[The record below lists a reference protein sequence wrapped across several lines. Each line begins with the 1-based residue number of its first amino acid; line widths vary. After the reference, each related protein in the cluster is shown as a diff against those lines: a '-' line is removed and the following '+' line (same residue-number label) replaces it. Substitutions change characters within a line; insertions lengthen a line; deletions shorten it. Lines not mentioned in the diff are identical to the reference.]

1 MICQLRGLGCLT
13 HSLKGVVMKLR
24 LRSRLRGFTLIE
36 LLVVIAIIA
45 VLIALLLPAVQQA
58 RESARRADCKSKLK
72 QIGLALHN
80 YHEAFKMFP
89 PGDLNANRVAGN
101 APGITEPGTAGFA
114 PTQVKNHTV
123 NLILLPYIDQAGLYK
138 RFDMNVATCPTINP
152 VCVAGIAGGW
162 PNVNANSNGSD
173 PRATVLA
180 AYLCPSD
187 TVGSSLLNSAD
198 AQHYGTGGNVG
209 RTNYLPCGGSRG
221 WSNNGSYNNN
231 INSTR
236 TMPDGT
242 TNVRDMGVFGH
253 QGAATIGNIKDGTAN
268 VFAFGEA
275 RQGGGT
281 PTIRGNTDPTN
292 FAAAWSCYTWVSNF
306 IAVHPNATA
315 GGHIDNFRYHINGP
329 RDITGIPGSGTSNV
343 SHHGGT
349 ASSAH
354 GAGSHFCMADGS
366 VKFVNEAI
374 DKNLYAYLS
383 YQADGKVTTG
393 NY

>member
-1 MICQLRGLGCLT
+1 
-13 HSLKGVVMKLR
+13 MKLK

-58 RESARRADCKSKLK
+58 REAARRADCKSKLK
-72 QIGLALHN
+72 QIGLAIHN

-89 PGDLNANRVAGN
+89 PGDINANRIG
-101 APGITEPGTAGFA
+101 GITEGATAFA
-114 PTQVKNHTV
+114 PNNAHVKNHVVT
-123 NLILLPYIDQAGLYK
+123 LTLLPYVDQAGLFK
-138 RFDMNVATCPTINP
+138 KFDMNLATGPSLHTGNT
-152 VCVAGIAGGW
+152 VGIAGGW
-162 PNVNANSNGSD
+162 PNANSNSGGSD
-173 PRATVLA
+173 PRSAVLSV
-180 AYLCPSD
+180 YLCPSD
-187 TVGSSLLNSAD
+187 TVGATLLNATD
-198 AQHYGTGGNVG
+198 AQHYNTGGSVG

-221 WSNNGSYNNN
+221 WSTNGSYNNN

-242 TNVRDMGVFGH
+242 TGIKDMGVFGH

-281 PTIRGNTDPTN
+281 ATVRGITDATN
-292 FAAAWSCYTWVSNF
+292 HTAAWSCYTWVSNF

-315 GGHIDNFRYHINGP
+315 GGHIDNKRYHINGP
-329 RDITGIPGSGTSNV
+329 RDFPPLAGSGATLNV

-374 DKNLYAYLS
+374 EHNLYGYLS
-383 YQADGKVTTG
+383 FQADGKVTTG